1 MKVVIINGVMAAQ
14 LKTQSNRYV
23 LQLGGDIAQWSQNG
37 SDSWHVGVM
46 AGYGNSDSKTI
57 SSRTGYRAK
66 ASVNGYS
73 TGLYATR
80 YADDESRN
88 GAYLDS
94 WAQYSWFDNTVKG
107 DDLQSESYK
116 SKDLP
121 LHWKLDTNTN

>member
-1 MKVVIINGVMAAQ
+1 M
-14 LKTQSNRYV
+14 
-23 LQLGGDIAQWSQNG
+23 
-37 SDSWHVGVM
+37 
-46 AGYGNSDSKTI
+46 
-57 SSRTGYRAK
+57 
-66 ASVNGYS
+66 NGYS
-73 TGLYATR
+73 TGLYATW